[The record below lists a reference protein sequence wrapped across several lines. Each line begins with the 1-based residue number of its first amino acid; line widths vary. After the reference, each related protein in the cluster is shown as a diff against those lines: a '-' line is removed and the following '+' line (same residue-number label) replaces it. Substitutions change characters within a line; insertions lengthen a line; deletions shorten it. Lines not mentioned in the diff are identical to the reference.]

1 MSTTNENQTLSAE
14 YTLIAHLIVDA
25 LKAAKMLGAF
35 LQDTEWKRC
44 YEAARVNLPKGR
56 DAALNA
62 VIRELNI
69 IKPYY
74 FGDK

>member
-1 MSTTNENQTLSAE
+1 MQTSGPLALSAE

-25 LKAAKMLGAF
+25 LKAAKMLGSF

-69 IKPYY
+69 IKPFY